1 VNILC
6 QKLCLLKLIFLEKV
20 SVEKALSVTRVAN
33 FHEGLLQLDLISK
46 SGESTG
52 LVFVA
57 DVDVT
62 DDPNEFIGL
71 EYAKKYGADAVYFRR
86 FENRRPPI
94 PQIYIYDNTDKEFDA
109 EEIGEL
115 HRKLWNSG
123 QVPLFFIF
131 LKTEVKIFNCFKQP
145 NFDENNQK
153 ITSSPLET
161 IKLAAEIE
169 DRLELEKIKAF
180 SAKQF
185 DNGSF
190 WQTSEHKYKDEFK
203 LSDSAY
209 EKLLTGLK
217 QARREIIKRKILPE
231 KIAQKLLVMSILVKY
246 LEEREDDEGNRV
258 FPKHFFKDFAE
269 GAENF
274 VSILK
279 TKGACLKLF
288 EYLSSHF
295 NGEIFRWDDVSE
307 REYLLGANLNLFA
320 DFLEGKIEGQQYVL
334 WRLYSFNDLPIE
346 LISNIY
352 EEFLESKEGVVY
364 TPPYL
369 VNFLIDESMP
379 LKNPR
384 ENFKVLD
391 PACGS
396 GVFLVAAYRRIIYWW
411 RLQNNRQIPD
421 LATLKKLLSDNIY
434 GVDIHDEAVRL
445 TIFSLSL
452 ALCDELSPKVIW
464 EELKFDNL
472 IEKNLFDKDF
482 FELIYNKSLQQEFD
496 LIIGNPPFF
505 SKLNT
510 YYARKIEAQRQSE
523 RVKIPDNQIA
533 LLFLDQA
540 IMLCKKNALLC
551 LIQPSGPF
559 LYNNNSLE
567 YRRYFLECYN
577 VFQII
582 DFTHISRV
590 LFGANGDVATLALFA
605 TNGPPTKKDI
615 LHITVRRTKPIKE
628 KLYFE
633 LDKYDFHYISNHL
646 ATTNRLIWKSNFL
659 GGGRI
664 HHLISRLSHLRKLGE
679 YLNNKQKNEGWFV
692 SEGFIVGNREEINI
706 LKRIHEGKE
715 IPSQYGTAKLSALE
729 KRYKRAKYLTGK
741 RTLPTVAFTE
751 EGIDESRIHI
761 LDEEYFTSIRRE
773 EVFKGPI
780 LLIKEIVGK
789 NSIPIA
795 LRDEDISYKHR
806 IIGVNA
812 PKEQFNYL
820 KKIEKRIKN
829 NKLYLFYIAG
839 FSGEFMIN
847 KSTSLLKEDIDNLPY
862 PENERELELSN
873 IEKILVDDVLDYML
887 EFRRK
892 GESSKIL
899 RNVKPNQLIQFGEL
913 YCEILNSVYDNFKP
927 YPPIE
932 TESFICYPFYY
943 QKRPE
948 IEIRNPN
955 SFEEN
960 LNKLA
965 VKTIG
970 KNLRITRVLR
980 IYKDNIIYLIKPKQ
994 LRYWLKSIAVRDA
1007 DETFADLVAQ
1017 GY

>member
-1 VNILC
+1 M
-6 QKLCLLKLIFLEKV
+6 KV
-20 SVEKALSVTRVAN
+20 SVEKALSVTRAKN
-33 FHEGLLQLDLISK
+33 FHEGLLKLDLITK

-52 LVFVA
+52 LVFVE
-57 DVDVT
+57 DVP

-71 EYAKKYGADAVYFRR
+71 EYAKKYRADAVYFRR
-86 FENRRPPI
+86 FENGRPPI
-94 PQIYIYDNTDKEFDA
+94 PQIYIYNNTDKEFDA

-131 LKTEVKIFNCFKQP
+131 SKTEIKIFNCFKQP

-161 IKLAAEIE
+161 IKLAAEVE
-169 DRLELEKIKAF
+169 ERLELKKIKAF

-190 WQTSEHKYKDEFK
+190 WQTSEHIYKNEFK

-217 QARREIIKRKILPE
+217 QARREIIKRKVLPE
-231 KIAQKLLVMSILVKY
+231 KVVQKLLVMSILVKY
-246 LEEREDDEGNRV
+246 LEEREDDKGYRV
-258 FPKHFFKDFAE
+258 FPKHFFKDFANR
-269 GAENF
+269 AENF
-274 VSILK
+274 IDILR

-288 EYLSSHF
+288 DHLSRHF

-320 DFLEGKIEGQQYVL
+320 DFLEGNIEGQQYVL

-384 ENFKVLD
+384 ENFKILD

-411 RLQNNRQIPD
+411 RLQNNWEIPD
-421 LATLKKLLSDNIY
+421 LATLKTLLSANIY

-472 IEKNLFDKDF
+472 IGKNLFDKDF
-482 FELIYNKSLQQEFD
+482 FELIYNKSLKQEFD
-496 LIIGNPPFF
+496 LVIGNPPFF

-510 YYARKIEAQRQSE
+510 DYAKKIEVQRQNE
-523 RVKIPDNQIA
+523 RVKIPDTQIA

-540 IMLCKKNALLC
+540 ITLCKKNALLC

-567 YRRYFLECYN
+567 FRRHFLKCYN

-590 LFGANGDVATLALFA
+590 LFGANGDVATLTLFA
-605 TNGPPTKKDI
+605 TNAPPTKKDI

-628 KLYFE
+628 KLYLE
-633 LDKYDFHYISNHL
+633 LDKYDFHYLSKNL
-646 ATTNRLIWKSNFL
+646 AMSDRLIWKSNFL

-664 HHLISRLSHLRKLGE
+664 HHLINRLSHLRKLGG
-679 YLNNKQKNEGWFV
+679 YLDDKQKNDGWV
-692 SEGFIVGNREEINI
+692 VREGFIVGNREEINI
-706 LKRIHEGKE
+706 LKRFHEGKE
-715 IPSQYGTAKLSALE
+715 IPYQFNTEKLSILK

-741 RTLPTVAFTE
+741 RTLPTAAFSE
-751 EGIDESRIHI
+751 EGIDESKIHI
-761 LDEEYFTSIRRE
+761 LDEEYFASISRE
-773 EVFKGPI
+773 EVFKGPR

-789 NSIPIA
+789 NSIPIEF
-795 LRDEDISYKHR
+795 REDELSYRHR
-806 IIGVNA
+806 IIGIRA
-812 PKEQFNYL
+812 PKDQIDQISCL
-820 KKIEKRIKN
+820 KRIERRIKN

-839 FSGEFMIN
+839 FSGEYMIN

-862 PENERELELSN
+862 PEDERELEISN
-873 IEKILVDDVLDYML
+873 IEKVLLDDVLDYML

-892 GESSKIL
+892 GENSKIL
-899 RNVKPNQLIQFGEL
+899 KNVKPNQLNQFGEL
-913 YCEILNSVYDNFKP
+913 YCKILNSVYDNFKP
-927 YPPIE
+927 YHPIE
-932 TESFICYPFYY
+932 TESFICFPFYY
-943 QKRPE
+943 QERSS
-948 IEIRNPN
+948 IEIRDLN

-965 VKTIG
+965 IQTIG

-980 IYKDNIIYLIKPKQ
+980 IYEDNIIYLIKPKQ
-994 LRYWLKSIAVRDA
+994 LRYWLKSVAIRDA